1 MIVKFSRA
9 DPGLIKYIRQGP
21 ATVNEFDTQR
31 STIFGHKNA
40 VGAEAVGAAA
50 YFNTPVIG
58 SPRRQSGSSG
68 LPRWRVVHLALIRW
82 KRHGNNLG
90 RCAAGAAARL
100 LWKIEKAYSLGI
112 PKK

>member
-1 MIVKFSRA
+1 MPVNVNLMIVKFSRA

-58 SPRRQSGSSG
+58 VSP
-68 LPRWRVVHLALIRW
+68 PAKWI
-82 KRHGNNLG
+82 KRSTEMACGPS
-90 RCAAGAAARL
+90 CAHPMEEA
-100 LWKIEKAYSLGI
+100 WQ
-112 PKK
+112 